1 MKLEKI
7 VPSFDLCE
15 RIPDNVFQSSALVWV
30 EDQYEIKYV
39 LSREVAEFNLMNTIP
54 APTLEEIILALPKQ
68 DKNENKLSICPM
80 FPESV
85 WTIGYEYLELQ
96 RATPNLSEAALRL
109 FLKEAGK

>member
-7 VPSFDLCE
+7 VPPFDLCVL
-15 RIPDNVFQSSALVWV
+15 IPENAFQKSALVWV
-30 EDQYEIKYV
+30 KERSGVKYV

-54 APTLEEIILALPKQ
+54 APTLEEIILVLPKK